1 MHFATNVFINCPF
14 DLSYRKLLRP
24 LLFCLL
30 DLGFEPR
37 IALERLDSAE
47 QRVMKIIE
55 LIEASK
61 FGIHDLS
68 RLQSGSKGEFYR
80 LNMPF
85 ELGLDFACRQF
96 KGSKWSAKRLL
107 ILEETPFRYQAA
119 LSDLAGSDISTHGS
133 KPQKVVEAVR
143 NWINNQNGLNADGPA
158 KIWARFNDFMAANHD
173 ALIERGFS
181 KKDITAVDIAELITQ
196 MKAWIFTNPSN

>member
-1 MHFATNVFINCPF
+1 MPFETDVFINCPF

-37 IALERLDSAE
+37 IALERLDSGE
-47 QRVMKIIE
+47 PRVAKIIE
-55 LIEASK
+55 LVEASK

-68 RLQSGSKGEFYR
+68 RLQADSIGEYYR

-85 ELGLDFACRQF
+85 ELGLDFACRQY
-96 KGSKWSAKRLL
+96 KGGKWSAKRLL
-107 ILEETPFRYQAA
+107 ILETKPFRYQAA
-119 LSDLAGSDISTHGS
+119 LSDLAGSDISTHGD
-133 KPQKVVEAVR
+133 KPQRVVEAVR
-143 NWINNQNGLNADGPA
+143 NWINNQNGLNADGPT

-173 ALIERGFS
+173 ALIARGFS
-181 KKDITAVDIAELITQ
+181 KKDIATIDIAELIAQ
-196 MKAWIFTNPSN
+196 MKSWIRANPNN